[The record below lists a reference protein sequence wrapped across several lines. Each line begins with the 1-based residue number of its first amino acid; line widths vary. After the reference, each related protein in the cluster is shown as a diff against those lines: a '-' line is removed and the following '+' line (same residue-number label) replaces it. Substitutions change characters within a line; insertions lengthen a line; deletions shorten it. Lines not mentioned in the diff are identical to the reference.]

1 MNTLFVVGLIGGM
14 LVSIG
19 ILVGAVTMTAIR
31 PQVDPPPNACHEAAT
46 TLYGHVGAMLDE
58 ITQQALIKGSYT
70 AGYVITS
77 DGEVFPRV
85 WYDFVQ
91 ACVPPPPIE
100 GGGA

>member
-14 LVSIG
+14 LVYVSV
-19 ILVGAVTMTAIR
+19 LVWVVTMTAIR
-31 PQVDPPPNACHEAAT
+31 PQTDQPSACHEAAT
-46 TLYGHVGAMLDE
+46 TLYGHIGAMLDE
-58 ITQQALIKGSYT
+58 ITQQALIKGNYT

-77 DGEVFPRV
+77 DGEVFPHV